1 MNNAES
7 NEPKD
12 KQAQRAGESPVKV
25 PETETAHLK
34 VEDAAKAA
42 SGQEAGLGQARGSGA
57 SKSGDAGVSGGP
69 LGLTTRHP
77 VGQDVLNDE
86 SLDDTVDTDGKNRD
100 AKRDMEMRERE
111 PDSVITSNA
120 TLVNYVGEPGD
131 GLGGFD
137 SRPGRNGLLLALEHG
152 YRMID
157 KGMVAPQVTE
167 VEHRQQFEARDPHGH
182 TLRGRKHYALNHM
195 RPSRLIELQRRD
207 K

>member
-12 KQAQRAGESPVKV
+12 TQAQRAGESPVKV
-25 PETETAHLK
+25 PETETAHVK
-34 VEDAAKAA
+34 VQDAVKAA
-42 SGQEAGLGQARGSGA
+42 SGQEAGLGQPGGSGA
-57 SKSGDAGVSGGP
+57 SKSGYAGTADGP
-69 LGLTTRHP
+69 LGLTTGHP
-77 VGQDVLNDE
+77 VGQDVLNDG

-100 AKRDMEMRERE
+100 AKRDMEMRERD
-111 PDSVITSNA
+111 PDSVIISNA
-120 TLVNYVGEPGD
+120 TLVNYVREPGD

-137 SRPGRNGLLLALEHG
+137 SRPGRNGLLLALERG

-157 KGMVAPQVTE
+157 KGLVAPQVTD
-167 VEHRQQFEARDPHGH
+167 VEHRLQFEEHDPHGH

-195 RPSRLIELQRRD
+195 RPSRLIELQRGD

>member
-1 MNNAES
+1 MNNAEG

-12 KQAQRAGESPVKV
+12 KQTQRAGESPVKI
-25 PETETAHLK
+25 PAAETAHLN
-34 VEDAAKAA
+34 VQDAAKAA
-42 SGQEAGLGQARGSGA
+42 SGQEAGLGQARASGA
-57 SKSGDAGVSGGP
+57 SDP
-69 LGLTTRHP
+69 DNDGLMARHP
-77 VGQDVLNDE
+77 VGQDVLNDG

-100 AKRDMEMRERE
+100 AKRDMELRERD
-111 PDSVITSNA
+111 PDSVIISNA

-137 SRPGRNGLLLALEHG
+137 SRPARNGLLLALERG

-157 KGMVAPQVTE
+157 RGMVAPAVRE
-167 VEHRQQFEARDPHGH
+167 VVERLQFEARDPHGH

-195 RPSRLIELQRRD
+195 RPSRLIELERGD